1 MKGCIDIK
9 DQKFRDL
16 VKISGLPELYV
27 EAYCYKLGTQDEEG
41 NYVFPKLDE
50 IPNSNSEPYLR
61 EQLKTTKNDFAKT
74 KDLLNYTKT
83 TNIQQALI
91 KLNTEL
97 HTDLEVDAVKLTDDI
112 VILEIN
118 RRPSTESNP
127 DFEQQ
132 EVQNNRHSA
141 IILDTFCD
149 KLQKLYGVNIVTT
162 TNAEIN
168 NSLELSQ
175 LPDAQVAK
183 AFIYN
188 NTIYINTDN
197 ATVDSKVHELLHLLF
212 ATMRDIDSE
221 EYFKLIEMARKFKNF
236 DHIAQSYPN
245 RTQGDLLEEVFV
257 TELAKHLAGLNSDI
271 QEISEDDYNKIY
283 RQITMMLDSS
293 LEGQI
298 SSKSIPQDELYNHSF
313 GKIGQLVNS
322 RVTSYKFLGSLDQTK
337 IHRILA
343 NTKSKLMREKRL
355 EEVCGI

>member
-1 MKGCIDIK
+1 MKSCIDIS

-27 EAYCYKLGTQDEEG
+27 EAYCYNLGKVDNEG
-41 NYVFPKLDE
+41 NWTFPRIDE
-50 IPNSNSEPYLR
+50 IPNANSEPYLR
-61 EQLKTTKNDFAKT
+61 EQLNVTKNDFTKT
-74 KDLLNYTKT
+74 KTLLDYTKSKT
-83 TNIQQALI
+83 IQEALV
-91 KLNTEL
+91 KLNTDM
-97 HTDLEVDAVKLTDDI
+97 HTDLEVDAVTLTKDT

-118 RRPSTESNP
+118 KRPGTQSVE
-127 DFEQQ
+127 DFQQQ

-149 KLQKLYGVNIVTT
+149 KLQKLYGVNVVTI

-168 NSLELSQ
+168 NDYELSQ
-175 LPDAQVAK
+175 IPDACVAK

-212 ATMRDIDSE
+212 ATMRDVDPQK
-221 EYFKLIEMARKFKNF
+221 YFELISKAQKFSNIQS
-236 DHIAQSYPN
+236 IAASYQN
-245 RTQGDLLEEVFV
+245 RTQGDLLEEAFV
-257 TELAKHLAGLNSDI
+257 TELAKYLAGLDSEIQQLSD
-271 QEISEDDYNKIY
+271 EEYNEIY
-283 RQITMMLDSS
+283 RQITRMLDSA

-298 SSKSIPQDELYNHSF
+298 SSKSIPQDELYNHTF

-337 IHRILA
+337 IHRMLA

-355 EEVCGI
+355 EEICN